1 MSAITNIFGED
12 GFFWWIG
19 VVEDR
24 NDPLKVGR
32 CRVRILGYHLDNKEV
47 LPTSDLP
54 WALPMQPITSAGI
67 SGKGSSPVGPL
78 EGSWVIGFFADGKDK
93 QQPMMMGTIG
103 GLPDRSRACGAQEAA
118 AQNNQTGVIKD
129 SSGNVVK
136 DSSGNPV
143 TAATTT
149 SSSTP
154 ANQEK
159 NSNYDLIVAA
169 CKKRGLTD
177 GKFLAAVIGNVEKEC
192 GGKTKSEDLSSYS
205 NTSNERIRTVFGDR
219 VAALSDA
226 QISALKTN
234 TAQFA
239 ETIYGAGTT
248 TGRSLGNI
256 SAGDGYKYR
265 GRGFIQITGKYNYA
279 AASKEIYSD
288 DRLVTNPD
296 LANQPEVAA
305 EIAGWFI
312 KTNLSRATSNT
323 GINYPGGTQNDS
335 NVLVTS
341 IVVGGDIRKKGNIGQ
356 EQLNK
361 VAKFAADWVPGTPGG
376 DRIAGTATPGVGTST
391 PGANTN
397 QPDPNSTP
405 ATETL
410 NDPKLGNPPPFAD
423 PNSAYPKCEYQ
434 DRPDTN
440 KLATGDTSGTII
452 QVKSEQRITGIAT
465 ANNGNWDEPD
475 AAYCARYP
483 YNHVVESESGH
494 VIEMDDTP
502 QRERL
507 HLYHR
512 TGTFVEMDQNGTF
525 HQHVQGDAYG
535 VYVRN
540 NKVYIKGE
548 YDVTVDGATRILSR
562 DTLDMEVWGTTTINV
577 KNNANINVAGNL
589 KTRANNIYME
599 ATGDLHLKAGGSMYA
614 QAGSTMNIKSGG
626 AMGLDG
632 STIDLNDGVAGSAT
646 ATGLSA
652 LETASPINNPIPL
665 MTRVGCDADA
675 EFQGGNDGGEDPNKQ
690 QNDVASGKRNPAD
703 IEAGKA
709 TSAAGCKRSDTRP
722 PAIVPPTPYK
732 IGEFSGYR
740 EFPYTIQLSRSFK
753 LGDLANVGSDSA
765 AKNRDFWGNSNRTT
779 HNGLT
784 KSQIMDNLRGLTV
797 NVLDPIKAK
806 YPNMQMNSLL
816 RFDVPSGGSAKSQHL
831 IGQAVD
837 LSFGNIQQHYDIALW
852 IRDNVA
858 YDQLLL
864 EYYHGKGGFT
874 SWIHV
879 SFNPAGN
886 RPVGS
891 AFPKVATFMD
901 HAVAVGLDGI
911 KKTFLCDLSK

>member
-54 WALPMQPITSAGI
+54 WAMPMQPITSAGI

-103 GLPDRSRACGAQEAA
+103 GLPDKTRACGGQDSI
-118 AQNNQTGVIKD
+118 AQNNQDGVLKD
-129 SSGNVVK
+129 SNGNVVK

-143 TAATTT
+143 TASTTT
-149 SSSTP
+149 ESTTP
-154 ANQEK
+154 TNQDL
-159 NSNYDLIVAA
+159 NDNYDLIIAA
-169 CKKRGLTD
+169 CKKRSLND
-177 GKFLAAVIGNVEKEC
+177 HKFIAAVLANVEKEC
-192 GGKTKSEDLSSYS
+192 NGKTKSEDLSGYA
-205 NTSNERIRTVFGDR
+205 NTTNARIRSIFGNRTDN
-219 VAALSDA
+219 LTDA
-226 QISALKTN
+226 QLNVMKSNPAL
-234 TAQFA
+234 FA
-239 ETIYGAGTT
+239 DLIYGPGST
-248 TGRSLGNI
+248 TGRSLGNTN
-256 SAGDGYKYR
+256 AGDGFKYR
-265 GRGFIQITGKYNYA
+265 GRGFIQITGKFNYA
-279 AASKEIYSD
+279 AASREIYSD

-296 LANQPEVAA
+296 LANQPTTAA
-305 EIAGWFI
+305 EIVGWFM
-312 KTNLSRATSNT
+312 KSNLNLGTRNT

-341 IVVGGDIRKKGNIGQ
+341 MVAGGDIRKKGAIGQ

-361 VAKFAADWVPGTPGG
+361 VAKAAAQWAPGTPGG
-376 DRIAGTATPGVGTST
+376 DRISGAASSVPSSQA
-391 PGANTN
+391 GANTN
-397 QPDPNSTP
+397 QPDPKNTSPTD
-405 ATETL
+405 TL

-423 PNSAYPKCEYQ
+423 PNSAYPKCDYQ

-452 QVKSEQRITGIAT
+452 QAKAQTRQSGIST
-465 ANNGNWDEPD
+465 ANNGTWDEPE

-525 HQHVQGDAYG
+525 HQHVQGDGYG
-535 VYVRN
+535 VFMRN
-540 NKVYIKGE
+540 NKVYIRGE
-548 YDVTVDGATRILSR
+548 YDVTVEGATRILSK
-562 DTLDMEVWGTTTINV
+562 DTLDIEVWGTTTINV
-577 KNNANINVAGNL
+577 KNDANINVAGNL

-599 ATGDLHLKAGGSMYA
+599 ATNDLHLKAGGSMYA

-646 ATGLSA
+646 ASGLSA
-652 LETASPINNPIPL
+652 LSTEAPTGISLTPL
-665 MTRVGCDADA
+665 TRVGCDADA

-703 IEAGKA
+703 IEAGKQ
-709 TSAAGCKRSDTRP
+709 TSAAGCKRSDTRSP
-722 PAIVPPTPYK
+722 VVVPPTPYK
-732 IGEFSGYR
+732 MGEFSGYR

-765 AKNRDFWGNSNRTT
+765 AKNREFWGNASRTS

-784 KSQIMDNLRGLTV
+784 KSQIMDNLRGLAV

-816 RFDVPSGGSAKSQHL
+816 RFDVPAGGAAKSQHL

-852 IRDNVA
+852 IRDNIA

-864 EYYHGKGGFT
+864 EYYNGKGGFT

-901 HAVAVGLDGI
+901 HAVAVGPDGI